1 MTLPVTLTLSP
12 EAEAKL
18 RESLARKDGESARQV
33 LAEAVA
39 PTVENL
45 LSHPVVEEREPK
57 SPDELNDEEFEAL
70 ADQLVIEM
78 DRLIPPGTPPL
89 SDYALSQ
96 EGFNTDLSLSKSL
109 FEEVETVAREM
120 ELSRSRLFVMAVK
133 DFIERYRTRRL
144 VEQMNLAY
152 QDGPDEEEQKWLM
165 HAKQSYRRLLEAE
178 EAENGDQS
186 W

>member
-1 MTLPVTLTLSP
+1 MTLPVTLNLSP

-45 LSHPVVEEREPK
+45 LSHPVIEEREPK
-57 SPDELNDEEFEAL
+57 SPDELNDEELEAL
-70 ADQLVIEM
+70 ADQLV
-78 DRLIPPGTPPL
+78 
-89 SDYALSQ
+89 
-96 EGFNTDLSLSKSL
+96 TDVSLSKSL

-144 VEQMNLAY
+144 VEQINLAY
-152 QDGPDEEEQKWLM
+152 QDGPDEEEQELLRHMHRVQRELM
-165 HAKQSYRRLLEAE
+165 RGE
-178 EAENGDQS
+178 

>member
-1 MTLPVTLTLSP
+1 MTLPVTLNLSP

-45 LSHPVVEEREPK
+45 LSHPVVEAWEPK
-57 SPDELNDEEFEAL
+57 SPDELNGAESEAP
-70 ADQLVIEM
+70 ADQLV
-78 DRLIPPGTPPL
+78 
-89 SDYALSQ
+89 
-96 EGFNTDLSLSKSL
+96 TDISLSKSL

-133 DFIERYRTRRL
+133 DFIEQYRTRRL

-152 QDGPDEEEQKWLM
+152 QDGPDEEEQELLRRM
-165 HAKQSYRRLLEAE
+165 IPLYREVLERDE
-178 EAENGDQS
+178 RD
-186 W
+186 